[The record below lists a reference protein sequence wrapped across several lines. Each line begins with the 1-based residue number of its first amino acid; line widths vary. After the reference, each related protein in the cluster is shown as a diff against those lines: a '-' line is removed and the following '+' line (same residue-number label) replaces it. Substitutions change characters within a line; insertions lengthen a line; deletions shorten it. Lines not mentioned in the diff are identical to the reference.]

1 MPPAMAAFV
10 PLSPAIAYC
19 LLRDLDLYST
29 PRCDSLTTQAAAGQA
44 LTLLD
49 PMPSEGPWRVRLLE
63 DDYPGWLAPRDADAL
78 WACDRPRAG
87 SDLERSEIVM
97 RLPRVLAFVEKALVT
112 PNRYRWGG
120 RLAPNYDC
128 SGLMQAAF
136 ASVGIQLPRD
146 AWQQQA
152 FCDPLDCSLTD
163 WSALDPGD
171 LVFFGTV
178 ERITHVG
185 LYRGDGFYLHSSG
198 QSRGRDGIGLDRL
211 EAGFH
216 PVSAGYAA
224 EFRGAGRVMR
234 SYRPGIDG
242 PIGD

>member
-1 MPPAMAAFV
+1 MSAFN
-10 PLSPAIAYC
+10 STAPAIAYQ

-29 PRCDSLTTQAAAGQA
+29 PACDSLTTQAAAGQV
-44 LTLLD
+44 LRLLD
-49 PMPSEGPWRVRLLE
+49 PISPEGPWRVRLLA
-63 DDYPGWLAPRDADAL
+63 DDYPGWLAPRDVDAL
-78 WACDRPRAG
+78 VSCDLPRSAVLLG
-87 SDLERSEIVM
+87 RSEVEA
-97 RLPRVLAFVEKALVT
+97 RLPGVLAFVEQALVI

-146 AWQQQA
+146 AWQQHA
-152 FCDPLDCSLTD
+152 FCAPLPCSLTD
-163 WSALDPGD
+163 WDALEPGD
-171 LVFFGTV
+171 LVFFGTS

-211 EAGFH
+211 DADFH

-224 EFRGAGRVMR
+224 EFRGAGRVMQ